1 MPPYQPSTQ
10 TSTQTS
16 TRTSTQTSV
25 QPAVFDQ
32 TTRRHLLAAAAATA
46 GTWALALPR
55 AALAQTEAFDQR
67 HSAWAAL
74 LKKHVV
80 VLDGGHASQLRYAG
94 MAADRA
100 ALKAYLAQLSA
111 VPAAMLESWPKPQ
124 QMAFLINAYN
134 AFTVELILG
143 KYPKLASIKDL
154 GNLLQSPWKQSFVPL
169 LGGTLS
175 LDQIEHENLRTPG
188 RFNDPRI
195 HFAVNC
201 ASVGCPMLREE
212 AFVADRLDAQLDEQS
227 LRFLSDRSRNRY
239 ADGKLQVSKIFDW
252 YGADFKQGHRGIT
265 SLPVFLARYATQL
278 ADAPADR
285 SRIQAGTVP
294 VAFLDYDWALNA
306 AK

>member
-1 MPPYQPSTQ
+1 MQPTMQPTLTTTPANMPHP
-10 TSTQTS
+10 
-16 TRTSTQTSV
+16 
-25 QPAVFDQ
+25 
-32 TTRRHLLAAAAATA
+32 TRRHLLAAALGGA
-46 GTWALALPR
+46 GTLAWGLPGSVQ
-55 AALAQTEAFDQR
+55 AQTPAFDQR
-67 HSAWAAL
+67 HSAWTTL

-80 VLDGGHASQLRYAG
+80 LLDGGHASQLRYAG
-94 MAADRA
+94 MAADRP

-111 VPAAMLESWPKPQ
+111 VPAATLESWPKPQ

-154 GNLLQSPWKQSFVPL
+154 GNLLQNPWKQSFVPL
-169 LGGTLS
+169 LGSTLS
-175 LDQIEHENLRTPG
+175 LDQIEHDNLRAPG

-212 AFVADRLDAQLDEQS
+212 AFVAERLDAQLDEQA

-252 YGADFKQGHRGIT
+252 YGADFKQGHRSIT

-294 VAFLDYDWALNA
+294 VGFLDYDWALND